1 MSPIP
6 WAAILTHGPTIV
18 SVAKRLL
25 ETSGANESHERHQTI
40 EARLDQL
47 ETASMESARLLQ
59 DIAEQ
64 VQALTTAQ
72 EETARKC
79 RIAIALGIAATVIGI
94 GASIVTIVW

>member
-6 WAAILTHGPTIV
+6 WAAILTHGPAIV
-18 SVAKRLL
+18 SAAKRLL
-25 ETSGANESHERHQTI
+25 ATSGANESHKRHETI
-40 EARLDQL
+40 AARLDQL

-72 EETARKC
+72 EETARRC
-79 RIAIALGIAATVIGI
+79 RIAVALGVVATVIGI
-94 GASIVTIVW
+94 GVSIVIVVW